1 MLKSGQVST
10 YPTGLV
16 SDPMCKSWRIGIL
29 AVLGGYVR
37 AFVESEKVQDEKR
50 LVVGFDQS
58 AWSLHQTDDE
68 RSPGQS
74 IYTRSVDCLSIVV
87 VVVVVVVVVGGV
99 VVVVVGGVDSRNVVK
114 NCFST
119 PRARLWIALS
129 FPPPSKASRVG
140 QEGEA
145 ELKEVFTTTWDRF
158 LSF

>member
-1 MLKSGQVST
+1 M
-10 YPTGLV
+10 
-16 SDPMCKSWRIGIL
+16 
-29 AVLGGYVR
+29 AVLGGYIR

-87 VVVVVVVVVGGV
+87 VVVVVAVVVVVGVVGV
-99 VVVVVGGVDSRNVVK
+99 VGVGVGGVDSRNVVK